1 MNAPASLTP
10 AAPRFL
16 DPAVRA
22 LLAYEAADVAFNLHI
37 QTGQGDGAQL
47 LAARTVA
54 YAAYI
59 NASRKNREA
68 AQ

>member
-22 LLAYEAADVAFNLHI
+22 LLAYEAADVAFNWHI
-37 QTGQGDGAQL
+37 ETGQGDGAQL

-59 NASRKNREA
+59 NASRKNKECT
-68 AQ
+68 Q